1 MGIAS
6 AHQFQIQ
13 LEEAKRANNLSHSSH
28 NLGKGWQATTDTSSI
43 GLIITQ
49 RFALRFLIPTG
60 YSHEDK
66 RKSNRLVG
74 HPLALALRKFGSASK
89 CNQDGRLRLE
99 IPLGDLWSRR
109 TSKRLIKPLMPG
121 ISNMLLLLEAAVH
134 VIFHTPSPALGATV
148 FGTTT

>member
-13 LEEAKRANNLSHSSH
+13 LVEAKRANNLSHSSH
-28 NLGKGWQATTDTSSI
+28 NLGKGWQANTTTDTSSI
-43 GLIITQ
+43 GPIITQ
-49 RFALRFLIPTG
+49 RFALRFLILPTG

-74 HPLALALRKFGSASK
+74 HPPALALRKFGSASNVIK
-89 CNQDGRLRLE
+89 TDGFGLK
-99 IPLGDLWSRR
+99 GDLWSRR

-134 VIFHTPSPALGATV
+134 VIFHAPSPALGATV